1 MTFHALYH
9 LMCRW
14 VVPFKAA
21 TRFRETDQMS
31 NRAYA
36 LILPKKHKG
45 RPALCPVRSA
55 RVGAGLV
62 VDYQRQLYEYWGP
75 EADEE
80 EAAASDTDDGSVEEI
95 VVDDD
100 DDVQGE
106 GRENGSLRRVAPPL
120 ALDVAHYA
128 RAAGLDA
135 RAAEAARERYGKNVV
150 EVRVPGFLELYREQ
164 LLSPIAM
171 FQVFTSLLWL
181 LDAYWQYVGFTLFSI
196 VTMEAGTAR
205 RPRRTPRGGPSARRS
220 GRRVDRAAP
229 PPARA
234 QVMQR
239 RKTLQSLSGMS
250 ARAAPV
256 LCLRDGQWQ
265 DVSSDELLPGD
276 LISIARRR
284 PPPLPAESP
293 PPSPQSAEEARK
305 RADARREFE
314 KKRNAHF
321 RAQPSIIPCDC
332 VLVQGS
338 AVTNEATLTGESTPQ
353 MKDALDAAE
362 DRALNRPR

>member
-1 MTFHALYH
+1 
-9 LMCRW
+9 MCRW

-80 EAAASDTDDGSVEEI
+80 EEAASDTDDGSVEEI

-220 GRRVDRAAP
+220 GRRVDARRHR
-229 PPARA
+229 PPARRSCSA
-234 QVMQR
+234 AR
-239 RKTLQSLSGMS
+239 RSSRCRACPRARPPCSASATGSGRTS
-250 ARAAPV
+250 RATSCSRAT
-256 LCLRDGQWQ
+256 
-265 DVSSDELLPGD
+265 SSRSRGG
-276 LISIARRR
+276 ARRR
-284 PPPLPAESP
+284 SP
-293 PPSPQSAEEARK
+293 PSRRRRRPR
-305 RADARREFE
+305 ARR
-314 KKRNAHF
+314 RRGSGRTRGGSSRRSATPTSARSRRSSPATACSS
-321 RAQPSIIPCDC
+321 RA
-332 VLVQGS
+332 
-338 AVTNEATLTGESTPQ
+338 
-353 MKDALDAAE
+353 
-362 DRALNRPR
+362 PR